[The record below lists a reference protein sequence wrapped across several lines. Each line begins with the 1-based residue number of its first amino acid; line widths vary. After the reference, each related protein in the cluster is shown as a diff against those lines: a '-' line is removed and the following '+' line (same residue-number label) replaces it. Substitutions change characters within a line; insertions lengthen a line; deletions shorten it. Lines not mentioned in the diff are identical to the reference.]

1 MARSPFDASAASV
14 AYQSAGLHCTAM
26 QTWRAGGRKKDIFYG
41 WRVVAAV
48 FVLAMFGWGVGFFGP
63 PIYLHTVQE
72 TRGWSL
78 NVVSMAVTVHFLF
91 GAIVV
96 ANLAKLYR
104 HFGVSRVTK
113 AGSIALAV
121 GVMGWALA
129 KEPWQLFAA
138 TLLSGVGWAAMGAAA
153 VNAIIAPWFV
163 RTRPAALSSA
173 YNGASVGGI
182 VFSPLWV
189 ATIGLFGFPWA
200 TVAIGLVMI
209 VAIWIL
215 ADVYYAKEPERM
227 GLNPDGV
234 APTSRPT
241 PPTARSCPNNQLWR
255 DRRFITLAAGMTLG
269 LFAQIGLLAH
279 LFSLLVPALGEQV
292 ASFAAGLATVAA
304 VAGRTVVGWLMPAGA
319 DRRLFSCG
327 NYALQILGS
336 LAFLFAA
343 GANVP
348 LLFLGIVLFGAGI
361 GNTTSIPPLIAQAEF
376 NKEEVSRVVPL
387 IVAISQGTYAFAP
400 AAFGFIR
407 ALDSQWSSI
416 SGGAA
421 PWVFICA
428 AFMQAAAAAAFF
440 VGRGRKSGVRGS
452 D

>member
-1 MARSPFDASAASV
+1 
-14 AYQSAGLHCTAM
+14 M
-26 QTWRAGGRKKDIFYG
+26 QTWRAGGRKTDIFYG

-48 FVLAMFGWGVGFFGP
+48 FVLATFGWGVGFFGP

-78 NVVSMAVTVHFLF
+78 NAVSMAVTVHFLF

-96 ANLAKLYR
+96 ANLPKLYR
-104 HFGVSRVTK
+104 HFGVSRITK

-121 GVMGWALA
+121 GVAGWALA

-138 TLLSGVGWAAMGAAA
+138 TLVSGVGWAAMGAAA

-173 YNGASVGGI
+173 YNGASIGGV

-200 TVAIGLVMI
+200 TVAIGLAMI
-209 VAIWIL
+209 VIIWIL
-215 ADVYYAKEPERM
+215 ADVYFAKAPEQM
-227 GLNPDGV
+227 GLTPDGV
-234 APTSRPT
+234 APIS
-241 PPTARSCPNNQLWR
+241 PPPIERSSPGDRLWR
-255 DRRFITLAAGMTLG
+255 DRRFITLAAGMSLA

-279 LFSLLVPALGEQV
+279 LFSLLVPALGEQL
-292 ASFAAGLATVAA
+292 AGFAAALATAAA
-304 VAGRTVVGWLMPAGA
+304 VAGRTLVGWLMPAGA
-319 DRRLFSCG
+319 DRRLISCG
-327 NYALQILGS
+327 NCTLQILGS
-336 LAFLFAA
+336 FAFLFAA
-343 GANVP
+343 GGNVP
-348 LLFLGIVLFGAGI
+348 LLFLGVVLFGAGI
-361 GNTTSIPPLIAQAEF
+361 GNNTSLPPLIAQAEF
-376 NKEEVSRVVPL
+376 DREDVSRVVPL

-407 ALDSQWSSI
+407 ALGSQWSSI

-421 PWVFICA
+421 PWVFIGA
-428 AFMQAAAAAAFF
+428 AFIQAAGAAAFF
-440 VGRGRKSGVRGS
+440 VGRGRRGGVRGS